1 MTYKTFFAVIFMV
14 VSYWMP
20 ASVFAQDTIAS
31 EIARI
36 VFMDSVVVK
45 ASRQDF
51 SVEDFIDMVRKDET
65 FYRAF
70 SNLRV
75 ADYFFSTHMTFFDRK
90 NRESATYDARYHQ
103 HIKNQCRFQEKLEE
117 NIDGNFR
124 RKRKDDTRY
133 YTYDLYDRLFLL
145 HDTTCHL
152 EVNADPVSFEGEG
165 MEGHVAELKKLIFAP
180 GSHSDIPLIG
190 DKTEIFSEKM
200 INRYH
205 FFINSVRYSDTM
217 DAYVFEVRLKPEYE
231 RKQNNRTVIKEL
243 ITYFS
248 KKDFQVLD
256 RCYRL
261 AHYKALYQFDI
272 KMQIELQKVADRYF
286 PARIVFEGF
295 WNVPVKRKET
305 SIFTIKF
312 EKFQ

>member
-1 MTYKTFFAVIFMV
+1 MRYKTILEVIFMV
-14 VSYWMP
+14 VSYWLP
-20 ASVFAQDTIAS
+20 TFVCAQDTITR

-36 VFMDSVVVK
+36 VFMDSIVVK
-45 ASRQDF
+45 ASRHDL
-51 SVEDFIDMVRKDET
+51 SVEDFIDMVRKDMT

-75 ADYFFSTHMTFFDRK
+75 ADYVFSTHMTFFDRK
-90 NRESATYDARYHQ
+90 NREAAIYDARYHQ
-103 HIKNQCRFQEKLEE
+103 HVKNQCRFQEKLEE
-117 NIDGNFR
+117 NIRGNFLK
-124 RKRKDDTRY
+124 KRKYDTRY

-152 EVNADPVSFEGEG
+152 EVNTNPVSFEGEG

-180 GSHSDIPLIG
+180 GSHSDVPLIG
-190 DKTEIFSEKM
+190 DKTEIFSAKM

-205 FFINSVRYSDTM
+205 FFINSVQYSDTM
-217 DAYVFEVRLKPEYE
+217 DAYAFEVRLKPEYE

-248 KKDFQVLD
+248 KKDFQVLG
-256 RCYRL
+256 RYFRL
-261 AHYKALYQFDI
+261 AHYKTLYQFDI
-272 KMQIELQKVADRYF
+272 KMQIELQKVTDRYF
-286 PARIVFEGF
+286 PAHIVFEGF
-295 WNVPVKRKET
+295 WNVPLKRKET

-312 EKFQ
+312 ENFQ